1 MQKKTY
7 TEEILE
13 RSRIDSRLPKEEFGK
28 SPYDLYC
35 VPVDLYRKYKDTI
48 LRLSLAYQKWIAPE
62 DDSVLLKRVDQLSD
76 KEIAEKL
83 NLDEDTVRKIRC
95 MAEWDLPMEVLRNSA
110 EFKRKHRLEVPLG
123 CSDRDIKSEP
133 S

>member
-28 SPYDLYC
+28 SPYELYC
-35 VPVDLYRKYKDTI
+35 VPIDLYRKYKDTI
-48 LRLSLAYQKWIAPE
+48 IRLSLAYQKWIAPKDE
-62 DDSVLLKRVDQLSD
+62 SVLLKRVDQLSD

-95 MAEWDLPMEVLRNSA
+95 MAEWDIPMEVLRNAA
-110 EFKRKHRLEVPLG
+110 EFKRKHRLELPLG
-123 CSDRDIKSEP
+123 CSNRDIKSEP